1 MLGVNTMLK
10 GHYLG
15 CRAQLLKNLK
25 NASTAG
31 NGAVQKKCPSI
42 GATIAQEQA
51 EARSEPVATV
61 GRPALRLCKFIPKF
75 L

>member
-1 MLGVNTMLK
+1 MPV
-10 GHYLG
+10 
-15 CRAQLLKNLK
+15 LLSTTAL
-25 NASTAG
+25 SCTAG